1 MELSIKDF
9 IKFRDLIYK
18 KTGLFFEEKK
28 IYFLKKRLSKR
39 MEELEIKSTV
49 EYYQLLSFGDKSE
62 DELQRLID
70 LLTTN
75 ETYFFREFE
84 QLQAFAEYCLP
95 EICEKKEKNSNYKLK
110 IWSAGC
116 STGEEP
122 YTLAIILLEMLDNFR
137 LWDKE
142 IVATDIDSVALKRAE
157 RGVYDDRSVKDVP
170 EEYFAKYFTTQSD
183 GYRVTIPLRKMVTFY
198 KLNLFDD
205 REIARHKNFDF
216 IFCRNVLIYFNDL
229 SRRKVVNYFYEAL
242 NPGGYIFLGHSES
255 MSRISSA
262 FKITRKGDFIVYKK
276 PEGD

>member
-95 EICEKKEKNSNYKLK
+95 EICKKKEKNSNYKLK

-142 IVATDIDSVALKRAE
+142 ILATDIDSVALKRAE
-157 RGVYDDRSVKDVP
+157 RGVYDDRSVKGVP

-183 GYRVTIPLRKMVTFY
+183 GYRVAIPLRKMVTFY

-262 FKITRKGDFIVYKK
+262 FRITRKGDFIVYQK